1 MTKDLQKYCGFV
13 ADAYHKHKRYRRP
26 KVRGIASSDHVTL
39 REQLFRVAAEHGFY
53 IFTMSKAANHVRV
66 ASADMPYRGA
76 KFHGR
81 GLKIYLCR
89 LPASTGALNAAE
101 SYVKMKMFYGRC

>member
-1 MTKDLQKYCGFV
+1 M
-13 ADAYHKHKRYRRP
+13 
-26 KVRGIASSDHVTL
+26 

-53 IFTMSKAANHVRV
+53 IFTKSKAANHVRV

-101 SYVKMKMFYGRC
+101 SYVK

>member
-1 MTKDLQKYCGFV
+1 MQNLFIFDQRRSNIHISVTDDQKLE
-13 ADAYHKHKRYRRP
+13 
-26 KVRGIASSDHVTL
+26 ASRARTTL
-39 REQLFRVAAEHGFY
+39 RCESNFSVWPPSTVSIF
-53 IFTMSKAANHVRV
+53 FTMSKAANHVRV

-89 LPASTGALNAAE
+89 LLASTGALNAAE
-101 SYVKMKMFYGRC
+101 IYVKKKRNSFGRF